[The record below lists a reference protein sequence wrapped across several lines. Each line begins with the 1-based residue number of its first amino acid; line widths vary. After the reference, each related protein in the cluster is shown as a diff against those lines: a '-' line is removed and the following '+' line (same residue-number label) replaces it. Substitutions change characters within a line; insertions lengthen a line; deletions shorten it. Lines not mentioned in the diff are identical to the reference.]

1 MNDFDPWLGAYGWTV
16 MIFGG
21 LFGFVA
27 VYYFIFWAFSF

>member
-1 MNDFDPWLGAYGWTV
+1 MERYEPLI

-27 VYYFIFWAFSF
+27 VYYFTFWAFSL